1 VRTDTQGSYAWV
13 LRDGH
18 VQRTPITMGPEFADQ
33 VQVMAG
39 LTGGEQVVIGDT
51 PPLDDRQEVH
61 VAEHA

>member
-1 VRTDTQGSYAWV
+1 
-13 LRDGH
+13 
-18 VQRTPITMGPEFADQ
+18 MGPEFADQ